1 MAEIQGAMQAGSARI
16 PRDKWPAFA
25 LTIPIG
31 NVIVRA
37 WNVGVLGKE
46 KGNMKWLNVMMALL
60 VALVAVGTSQAA
72 PDVAVLPAEVRGVVL
87 FPDGET
93 PVDRLP
99 VRVWNADTE
108 EVVFKTRTNGDG
120 VFDVP
125 RLEEGN
131 HYVTVGPVRID
142 MRILTARAGVT
153 PQPHGFVVVIPKRM
167 PAIQTL
173 VPSSITAAAA
183 ALSVDEPPEIV
194 SP

>member
-1 MAEIQGAMQAGSARI
+1 MTIKNMVLTVLV
-16 PRDKWPAFA
+16 AFA
-25 LTIPIG
+25 LT
-31 NVIVRA
+31 
-37 WNVGVLGKE
+37 GV
-46 KGNMKWLNVMMALL
+46 
-60 VALVAVGTSQAA
+60 TQAA

-93 PVDRLP
+93 PADRLS
-99 VRVWNADTE
+99 VTVWNADTE
-108 EVVFKTRTNGDG
+108 EIVYRTRTDKNG

-167 PAIQTL
+167 PIVQTL
-173 VPSSITAAAA
+173 VPSTLTAAAA
-183 ALSVDEPPEIV
+183 ALPAAPQVV

>member
-1 MAEIQGAMQAGSARI
+1 MTHKLMLAV
-16 PRDKWPAFA
+16 
-25 LTIPIG
+25 LT
-31 NVIVRA
+31 A
-37 WNVGVLGKE
+37 
-46 KGNMKWLNVMMALL
+46 
-60 VALVAVGTSQAA
+60 VATVAIAQAA
-72 PDVAVLPAEVRGVVL
+72 PDVAVLPADVRGVVL

-99 VRVWNADTE
+99 VTVWNADTE
-108 EVVFKTRTNGDG
+108 EVVYRTRTDKDG

-142 MRILTARAGVT
+142 MRVLTARAGVA

-167 PAIQTL
+167 PMIQTL
-173 VPSSITAAAA
+173 VPSTITAAAA
-183 ALSVDEPPEIV
+183 GLVAAPTVV

>member
-1 MAEIQGAMQAGSARI
+1 MRIKFMMLAG
-16 PRDKWPAFA
+16 
-25 LTIPIG
+25 
-31 NVIVRA
+31 
-37 WNVGVLGKE
+37 
-46 KGNMKWLNVMMALL
+46 L
-60 VALVAVGTSQAA
+60 VALVAVGAAQAA

-93 PVDRLP
+93 PAERLA
-99 VRVWNADTE
+99 VTVWNADTE
-108 EVVFKTRTNGDG
+108 KIVYRTRTDKNG

-167 PAIQTL
+167 PIVQTL
-173 VPSSITAAAA
+173 VPSTLTAAAA
-183 ALSVDEPPEIV
+183 ALPAAPQVV

>member
-1 MAEIQGAMQAGSARI
+1 MKVLHVMLAVLVAFVAFGSA
-16 PRDKWPAFA
+16 
-25 LTIPIG
+25 
-31 NVIVRA
+31 
-37 WNVGVLGKE
+37 
-46 KGNMKWLNVMMALL
+46 
-60 VALVAVGTSQAA
+60 QAA

-87 FPDGET
+87 FPDGQT

-108 EVVFKTRTNGDG
+108 EIVFKTRTNGDG

-142 MRILTARAGVT
+142 MRVLTARAGIT

-167 PAIQTL
+167 PMIQTL
-173 VPSSITAAAA
+173 VPGTITSAAA
-183 ALSVDEPPEIV
+183 ALNAEPPPEVV

>member
-1 MAEIQGAMQAGSARI
+1 MMLAG
-16 PRDKWPAFA
+16 
-25 LTIPIG
+25 
-31 NVIVRA
+31 
-37 WNVGVLGKE
+37 
-46 KGNMKWLNVMMALL
+46 L
-60 VALVAVGTSQAA
+60 VALVAVGAAQAA

-93 PVDRLP
+93 PAERLA
-99 VRVWNADTE
+99 VTVWNADTE
-108 EVVFKTRTNGDG
+108 KIVYRTRTDKNG

-167 PAIQTL
+167 PIVQTL
-173 VPSSITAAAA
+173 VPSTLTAAAA
-183 ALSVDEPPEIV
+183 ALPAAPQVV